1 MKTWKFLPIM
11 AIGVCM
17 AMTSCSEDSKRR
29 CFTKSICGF
38 NTPDSGTATDDELK
52 AAVATYVDDVVIP
65 TYQDMYNKVTALNTA
80 VQKLS
85 TSSSD
90 NDVANAADAWVAA
103 RKPWEKV
110 KLFYMVRQI

>member
-1 MKTWKFLPIM
+1 M
-11 AIGVCM
+11 
-17 AMTSCSEDSKRR
+17 
-29 CFTKSICGF
+29 
-38 NTPDSGTATDDELK
+38 
-52 AAVATYVDDVVIP
+52 IP

-103 RKPWEKV
+103 RKPWEKSEAFLYGPADLN
-110 KLFYMVRQI
+110 KLYPTESTHGRLSIKRRDLFQRQKGVI

>member
-1 MKTWKFLPIM
+1 MKMKTWKFLPIM
-11 AIGVCM
+11 AMGVCM
-17 AMTSCSEDSKRR
+17 AMTSCSEDSKKEDVSPNP
-29 CFTKSICGF
+29 FAGF

-103 RKPWEKV
+103 RKT
-110 KLFYMVRQI
+110 